1 MHVDTHGNR
10 RELVDGFEDEKRL
23 QIGRD
28 GTVDWTRFEQQFD
41 DWKGKKFRWQETLED
56 RLFAPDEVDFDHSF
70 HSFYQKIQEVVWS
83 QREEFKEPNKM
94 LSDNTNYLD
103 KWNIG
108 KKSDFIDILIAS
120 FSISIIF
127 TKLVFLFI

>member
-1 MHVDTHGNR
+1 M
-10 RELVDGFEDEKRL
+10 DGFEDEKRL

-56 RLFAPDEVDFDHSF
+56 RLFALDEVVFDHSF
-70 HSFYQKIQEVVWS
+70 HSFYQKIQEVVWC
-83 QREEFKEPNKM
+83 QKEEFKEPNEM

-108 KKSDFIDILIAS
+108 KKSDFIDILITS

-127 TKLVFLFI
+127 T